1 VKLKKKLRISSYG
14 SKGQVIEILET
25 GCVEFR
31 KDGAMTIAWSA
42 RFQRAIDSVVEG
54 GAIFIERFWGIE

>member
-1 VKLKKKLRISSYG
+1 MKLEKRLRIISFG
-14 SKGQVIEILET
+14 AKGQVIEILET

-31 KDGAMTIAWSA
+31 KDGTMTHSYSTIFHSVL
-42 RFQRAIDSVVEG
+42 DSVVEG